1 MASVYSAAECRKN
14 AAECERRAGLAT
26 DETARSMFGDLARQW
41 RLLAKQA
48 DTPRRDGGG
57 NATLISFRAPCRSVY
72 GRVPQYGFYSS

>member
-41 RLLAKQA
+41 RLLARQA
-48 DTPRRDGGG
+48 DTPRREL
-57 NATLISFRAPCRSVY
+57 AEVMPR
-72 GRVPQYGFYSS
+72 